1 MYKRQAP
8 EASDWQLDYDYAE
21 LLYDDKRYMESL
33 IAYQNML
40 QNYPD
45 YSFEH
50 FPKDENHMML
60 RRLKFI
66 SKDLNNSEAY
76 IKYNAMFL
84 SKEEPSEVALM
95 DQVTVANTHFK
106 DDLYLQHNLLER
118 ITKLDI
124 EFENGE
130 IEALSEIKTRIRNTS
145 FV

>member
-1 MYKRQAP
+1 
-8 EASDWQLDYDYAE
+8 
-21 LLYDDKRYMESL
+21 
-33 IAYQNML
+33 
-40 QNYPD
+40 
-45 YSFEH
+45 
-50 FPKDENHMML
+50 MML

-84 SKEEPSEVALM
+84 SKEQPSEVALL

-124 EFENGE
+124 EFENNE